1 MSRVGATLQ
10 KNQALAN
17 HLQTLAKQG
26 SATDEEVEQ
35 IRVLAGKLSAD
46 EGTEIRQV
54 LKSLQISDTARA
66 HIDEYMLDQLEKRL
80 ESVEHSKS
88 VGDLFSA
95 VTLGI
100 TVVGV
105 PVLNHFLAIKGL
117 DTDVGLATNAV
128 QFALL
133 AGEYLGGYAAV
144 RAVGAHF
151 KKSDYGEQD

>member
-1 MSRVGATLQ
+1 MSRVGATLSQ
-10 KNQALAN
+10 NLALAE
-17 HLQTLAKQG
+17 HLQSLAKQG
-26 SATDEEVEQ
+26 TATDAQVDQ

-80 ESVEHSKS
+80 ESVAHSKS
-88 VGDLFSA
+88 VGDVVSA
-95 VTLGI
+95 VTLGL

-105 PVLNHFLAIKGL
+105 PVLNHFLAISGL
-117 DTDVGLATNAV
+117 DSDVSLATNAV